1 MSEENLCE
9 ASARLARKIW
19 LPFMCFKKTSTDLL
33 LHVVFSQYSWWKSG
47 LVCVI
52 RRWTMELFSL
62 VSLCILLR
70 VERVSWPEDFGLL
83 LSFVLKE
90 KLQQGWLIN
99 SNNDN
104 YINNHH
110 HCIYDHGHNIGTLIL
125 ILIIKLINYPPWRPL
140 LEVHSFPWA
149 SLSEYYSHLETDNVK
164 YPCIFS
170 R

>member
-1 MSEENLCE
+1 MTTIYVLQENINWP
-9 ASARLARKIW
+9 SLARGFFAILLMKIW
-19 LPFMCFKKTSTDLL
+19 SRVRYSTMDYGAIFPRELM
-33 LHVVFSQYSWWKSG
+33 YTTEGGKSF
-47 LVCVI
+47 LA
-52 RRWTMELFSL
+52 RNKQSFF
-62 VSLCILLR
+62 
-70 VERVSWPEDFGLL
+70 EDFGLL

>member
-1 MSEENLCE
+1 MKIWSRVRYSTMDYGAISPRELMYTTEGGK
-9 ASARLARKIW
+9 SFLARNKQS
-19 LPFMCFKKTSTDLL
+19 FF
-33 LHVVFSQYSWWKSG
+33 
-47 LVCVI
+47 
-52 RRWTMELFSL
+52 
-62 VSLCILLR
+62 
-70 VERVSWPEDFGLL
+70 EDFGLL

-140 LEVHSFPWA
+140 LEVHSFP
-149 SLSEYYSHLETDNVK
+149 
-164 YPCIFS
+164 
-170 R
+170 

>member
-1 MSEENLCE
+1 MTTIYVLQENINWP
-9 ASARLARKIW
+9 SLARGFFAILLMKIW
-19 LPFMCFKKTSTDLL
+19 SRVRYSTMDYGAISPRELM
-33 LHVVFSQYSWWKSG
+33 YTTEGGKSF
-47 LVCVI
+47 LA
-52 RRWTMELFSL
+52 RNKQSFF
-62 VSLCILLR
+62 
-70 VERVSWPEDFGLL
+70 EDFGLL

>member
-1 MSEENLCE
+1 MTTIYVLQENIKWP
-9 ASARLARKIW
+9 SLARGFFAILLMKIW
-19 LPFMCFKKTSTDLL
+19 SRVRYSTIDYRAIFPRELM
-33 LHVVFSQYSWWKSG
+33 YTTEGGKSF
-47 LVCVI
+47 LA
-52 RRWTMELFSL
+52 RNKQSFF
-62 VSLCILLR
+62 
-70 VERVSWPEDFGLL
+70 EDFGLL

-99 SNNDN
+99 SNNDS